1 MSRMSAKYC
10 NQLNGPLVNIV
21 CKEAAV
27 AALERSVQSIS
38 STALD
43 TFKAAE
49 ATEKGHEDSR
59 LDENEACQLQ

>member
-1 MSRMSAKYC
+1 MFVKCC
-10 NQLNGPLVNIV
+10 NQLNGPLVNIAR
-21 CKEAAV
+21 KEAAV
-27 AALERSVQSIS
+27 AALMSSAQSIP